1 MTTDRPDSEAGA
13 SEDLSGDPFSSVI
26 KVTRLIDP
34 DPAPVDTLAGEVF
47 AERVRK
53 ELARGYGELYVHTHA
68 TEYLKGYLRGRRAD
82 VLLLLEG
89 RGLAVPD
96 ADRDRVATCNDLG
109 TLTRWFRHAIT
120 AASTAEVLA

>member
-1 MTTDRPDSEAGA
+1 VTTDRPNSGA
-13 SEDLSGDPFSSVI
+13 SEGLPGDPFSQVI

-34 DPAPVDTLAGEVF
+34 DPAPVDTLAAEVF
-47 AERVRK
+47 AERVGE

-89 RGLAVPD
+89 RGITIPD

-109 TLTRWFRHAIT
+109 TLTYWFHRAIT
-120 AASTAEVLA
+120 AASASEVLA